1 MKKRLPIVLL
11 LVVAVAA
18 ITFWLRSNRT
28 AEEGFPRLHGN
39 VDIREV
45 NLGFRVPGRI
55 ATVLRDEG
63 DAVAEGEILA
73 KLDAVPYERELS
85 QARAQVEALRAR
97 VQLLENGPRP
107 QELAQARAVVREREA
122 TLTNAE
128 RVFKRQDDLL
138 ASKAVAVQDRD
149 DAEARFRE
157 AEARLNSAREQLGL
171 LEAGYRVEEIAQAK
185 AELAR
190 AEAALANA
198 QLRLDDTI
206 LKSPSPGVVLTR
218 AEEPGAI
225 VQAGETILTVSLS
238 NPVWVRA
245 YVAEPDLGKVR
256 PGMKAEIRTDS
267 HPDKPYLGQVGYI
280 SPRAEFT
287 PKHVETA
294 HLRTSLVYRLRIVV
308 ENADAGLRQG
318 MPVAVLLKTDE

>member
-1 MKKRLPIVLL
+1 MKKRLPILLL

-18 ITFWLRSNRT
+18 ITFWVRSNRT
-28 AEEGFPRLHGN
+28 TDEGFPWLHGN

-63 DAVAEGEILA
+63 DGVAEGEILA
-73 KLDAVPYERELS
+73 KLDAEPYERELS

-138 ASKAVAVQDRD
+138 AGKAVAVQDRD

-171 LEAGYRVEEIAQAK
+171 LEAGYRFEEIAQAK

-256 PGMKAEIRTDS
+256 PGMKAEIHTDS
-267 HPDKPYLGQVGYI
+267 HPDKTYLGQVGYI

-308 ENADAGLRQG
+308 ENADAGLHQG